1 MVIGS
6 GTAVVQGIKE
16 IKAAGSRAQFVT
28 LSNNASDG
36 FIKLLGEE
44 GRGVVVTQVFPQSF
58 NYSLVK
64 DAAQLAKSKGVD
76 VLSPAML
83 EGYASAKVLV
93 EALRRSGAK
102 PTREKLQASLEN
114 FKYDIGGLEVSYDKN
129 DHTGLDFADLSIIT
143 AGGRFRR

>member
-1 MVIGS
+1 
-6 GTAVVQGIKE
+6 
-16 IKAAGSRAQFVT
+16 
-28 LSNNASDG
+28 
-36 FIKLLGEE
+36 
-44 GRGVVVTQVFPQSF
+44 
-58 NYSLVK
+58 LVK

-76 VLSPAML
+76 VLGPAML

-102 PTREKLQASLEN
+102 PTREKPQASLEN